1 MVIWIFVNGGVGGG
15 KGGRG
20 IELERPSPNPGK
32 HFLLSNIVPF
42 HITPMQFPSICSFQ
56 YPNKRMIAMIF
67 CYAEY

>member
-1 MVIWIFVNGGVGGG
+1 M
-15 KGGRG
+15 RG